1 MASATGIPQEH
12 PDTIQEQE
20 DAPLLHTPGNVPQK
34 ENAAIYQ
41 NLFTGTASAA
51 QVGIWM
57 LAILVWTG
65 ILSHPLIFFSAH
77 PLLNSAAILLQV
89 QATLILQ
96 PTTTPHQKRL
106 GTIIHYI
113 IQTLSLLGFITAFI
127 IIEIN
132 KGDHARLTSPH
143 GILGLITYI
152 FIILQVLVG
161 VVQYFVPVQVLGSVE
176 KGKTIYKYHRKS
188 GYVLL
193 LLELATVSAA
203 TQTTYNLSV
212 LSIPLWGVLV
222 ASVLVILGLGARI
235 KKHKL
240 GL

>member
-20 DAPLLHTPGNVPQK
+20 DAPLLHTPGNVPQEK
-34 ENAAIYQ
+34 SAAIYQ

-57 LAILVWTG
+57 L
-65 ILSHPLIFFSAH
+65 
-77 PLLNSAAILLQV
+77 LNSAALLLQV

-132 KGDHARLTSPH
+132 KGDHAHFTSPH

-176 KGKTIYKYHRKS
+176 KGKSIYKYHRKS

-203 TQTTYNLSV
+203 TQTTYNLNV

-222 ASVLVILGLGARI
+222 ASVLVVLGLGARI